1 MLVEQKEGAMPEREF
16 RFIFQSRDYEETVA
30 FYRDGLELP
39 VAGGWDRSADD
50 RGTLFRAASGIVEIK
65 KLPSDREYTQLV
77 GVWMAIEVDD
87 VDAAYARIIEKG
99 MPVKQE
105 LADQMWGHRDFS
117 VVDPSGVE
125 VVFFRR
131 MRGEG

>member
-1 MLVEQKEGAMPEREF
+1 MPEREF
-16 RFIFQSRDYEETVA
+16 RFIFKSRDYEETVA

-65 KLPSDREYTQLV
+65 RLPSDREYTQPV

-87 VDAAYARIIEKG
+87 VDAAYARVIEKG
-99 MPVKQE
+99 LPVKEE
-105 LADQMWGHRDFS
+105 LADQMWGHRNFS

-125 VVFFRR
+125 VVFYQVVGRK
-131 MRGEG
+131 GEE